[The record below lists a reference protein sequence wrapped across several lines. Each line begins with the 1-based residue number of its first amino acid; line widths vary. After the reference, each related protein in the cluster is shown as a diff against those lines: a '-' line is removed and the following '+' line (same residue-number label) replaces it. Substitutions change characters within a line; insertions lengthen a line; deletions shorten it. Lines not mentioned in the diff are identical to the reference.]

1 MFHLWKKI
9 QAQKY
14 SEKTFDAK
22 NFKELKLPAYHHC
35 PFCDYSSRIVSNV
48 RQHILTHTG
57 ERPYICTHCG
67 AEDST
72 LNSKWTPRVLHQC
85 TQCEYISL
93 KLGDM
98 KRHVMTHTGDSSYSY
113 ICFELQLL
121 RFEFIIDISNSLKLL
136 TV

>member
-57 ERPYICTHCG
+57 ERPYICTHCELG
-67 AEDST
+67 
-72 LNSKWTPRVLHQC
+72 KWGTGKRHKCPFC
-85 TQCEYISL
+85 DYISKYTTSVRRHILTHTGERPYKCSLCRKSFNDKCSL
-93 KLGDM
+93 KRHM
-98 KRHVMTHTGDSSYSY
+98 KRHSSAE
-113 ICFELQLL
+113 I
-121 RFEFIIDISNSLKLL
+121 K
-136 TV
+136 